1 MNLSAYSSRN
11 LELLIV
17 ENRVVCSYMD
27 VQELPH
33 PRKRKGI
40 INEESDDDVSFAN
53 NYVQGMLVGLMLTA
67 DYRVLLAAECH
78 R

>member
-1 MNLSAYSSRN
+1 MNLRAYSSRN

-27 VQELPH
+27 VKELPH

-40 INEESDDDVSFAN
+40 INEESDDDVSFTN
-53 NYVQGMLVGLMLTA
+53 NAVQGMLVGLMLA
-67 DYRVLLAAECH
+67 ANYRVLLATECH

>member
-1 MNLSAYSSRN
+1 
-11 LELLIV
+11 
-17 ENRVVCSYMD
+17 MD

-53 NYVQGMLVGLMLTA
+53 NDVQGMLVGLMLAA